1 MPAPPL
7 RAVYRTERTSCPAKA
22 IPVLPLRTLDRG
34 WKARPREQDPV
45 VEELSPGRTVNPTP
59 ATAGDALEGDR
70 VTRWCEELG
79 DAERDAPA
87 IDLYREART
96 FNDEAVSQAA
106 KTLVDPTSTSEET
119 DKAYR
124 QIQSTCSELGFELP
138 PS

>member
-1 MPAPPL
+1 MNRIRL
-7 RAVYRTERTSCPAKA
+7 S
-22 IPVLPLRTLDRG
+22 RTL
-34 WKARPREQDPV
+34 ATV
-45 VEELSPGRTVNPTP
+45 VFGCLLINGCTDAQPDTPTASDELSPGRTVNPTP